1 VPHVENDAVAGKF
14 SSTGLNELELGQVT
28 ARECAVERPA
38 RTRKSHA
45 RTTFDSSDGEH
56 LHMKIALGADHAGFA
71 DKDLIVQLL
80 RNEGFEVIDY
90 GTHDATPVDYPQ
102 YGYAVGEAVATGRAE
117 RGIVVCGSS
126 LGIAMAANKV
136 PGIRCAPVAEPLSA
150 ELARRHN
157 DANVLALSER
167 LSGWEMI
174 ERCVRVFLETSFDG
188 GRHAHRTAQLFE
200 FDDAQRARTL
210 KAIEQGAVTGAQT
223 PKELL

>member
-1 VPHVENDAVAGKF
+1 
-14 SSTGLNELELGQVT
+14 
-28 ARECAVERPA
+28 
-38 RTRKSHA
+38 
-45 RTTFDSSDGEH
+45 
-56 LHMKIALGADHAGFA
+56 MKIALGADHAGFA

-80 RNEGFEVIDY
+80 RNEGYEVIDY